1 MKPTYI
7 SRPVQVFD
15 IPIPEKPSLGFV
27 YNFFLKDERLNDSA
41 PSLRT
46 PFNNLSERDIQ
57 QYIPRYITVSWKK
70 STFDKIHT
78 TEMVV
83 NQSLVESNSSKIIDE
98 SNILQDYHMT
108 YFQDLDYKNRIGKR
122 FQSSAKM
129 RGFSDG
135 SGTDIAAN
143 LMMSRIEAAPNSYD
157 DDSSETKRQ
166 SAIIQRYIS
175 TSLQSRDYILK
186 DGILIEPSTASA
198 DDQIALVVDN
208 NYSGKSSKHSAFSP
222 VSSAALAFR
231 KNTSAMSSK
240 VKKRKDKM
248 MSSEEAEIVFPSIS
262 QEKIS
267 AADNSFPKIF
277 HIGHV
282 LERYEVGNQDVISS
296 KKVRYFTNPNVTS
309 FVDLEIKYGAEYVY
323 NVRSLIMMTATT
335 VIDDEFYRSTFLIA
349 SRPSTFSSI
358 VGEEHVP
365 PPVPPDFNF
374 HWDYSNASLQLNW
387 SFPVNRQRDIKGWQ
401 VFRRKTIKNPYEL
414 IAYLDFDDSMVK
426 TPMKETI
433 DKSLIKKFKSSTS
446 FFVDNEFDKDSDY
459 IYAICAVD
467 AHGMTSNYSQQFRV
481 MFDRIQNKIIKHLIS
496 QSGAPKQYPNM
507 YLKRELSIDSVKSS
521 KCVKMK
527 VYFDPEYLKVTNNE
541 GSDLKFLKTQNRDGL
556 YRIMMLNT
564 DRQLQSNIDISVL
577 DLRNI

>member
-1 MKPTYI
+1 
-7 SRPVQVFD
+7 
-15 IPIPEKPSLGFV
+15 
-27 YNFFLKDERLNDSA
+27 
-41 PSLRT
+41 
-46 PFNNLSERDIQ
+46 
-57 QYIPRYITVSWKK
+57 
-70 STFDKIHT
+70 
-78 TEMVV
+78 
-83 NQSLVESNSSKIIDE
+83 
-98 SNILQDYHMT
+98 MT

-335 VIDDEFYRSTFLIA
+335 VIDDEFY
-349 SRPSTFSSI
+349 
-358 VGEEHVP
+358 
-365 PPVPPDFNF
+365 
-374 HWDYSNASLQLNW
+374 
-387 SFPVNRQRDIKGWQ
+387 
-401 VFRRKTIKNPYEL
+401 
-414 IAYLDFDDSMVK
+414 
-426 TPMKETI
+426 
-433 DKSLIKKFKSSTS
+433 
-446 FFVDNEFDKDSDY
+446 
-459 IYAICAVD
+459 
-467 AHGMTSNYSQQFRV
+467 
-481 MFDRIQNKIIKHLIS
+481 
-496 QSGAPKQYPNM
+496 
-507 YLKRELSIDSVKSS
+507 
-521 KCVKMK
+521 
-527 VYFDPEYLKVTNNE
+527 
-541 GSDLKFLKTQNRDGL
+541 
-556 YRIMMLNT
+556 
-564 DRQLQSNIDISVL
+564 
-577 DLRNI
+577 